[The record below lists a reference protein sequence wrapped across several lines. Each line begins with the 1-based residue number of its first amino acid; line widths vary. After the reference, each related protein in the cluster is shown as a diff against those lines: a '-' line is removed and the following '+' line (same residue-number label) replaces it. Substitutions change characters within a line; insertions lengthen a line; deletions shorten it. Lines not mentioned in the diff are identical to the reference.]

1 MAINRDNMKIICI
14 GLNYRNHAM
23 ELGRPLPEEP
33 VVFMK
38 PDSSILKN
46 NKPFFLPGFSSM
58 IHYETEVVVRIC
70 KLGKGISAKFA
81 HRYYDELT
89 LGIDIT
95 ARDIQ
100 NRNSAAGLPWELSK
114 CFDGAAPLG
123 RFISTGSVPDVN
135 NIDFRLEINDRIVQ
149 QGNTSDMI
157 FSINEIVAYISKF
170 FTLKTGDLIFTGT
183 PAGVGPLKRN
193 DNLVAYLGEE
203 ALLDMMIK

>member
-1 MAINRDNMKIICI
+1 MKIICI
-14 GLNYRNHAM
+14 GLNYRKHAL
-23 ELGRPLPEEP
+23 EVGRPLPVEP
-33 VVFMK
+33 VVFLK

-58 IHYETEVVVRIC
+58 IQYETEVVLKIN
-70 KLGKGISAKFA
+70 KLGKGIPVKYA

-89 LGIDIT
+89 VGIDIT

-123 RFISTGSVPDVN
+123 RFIPVSTLEDANS
-135 NIDFRLEINDRIVQ
+135 IDFRLEINGKVVQ
-149 QGNTSDMI
+149 QGNTSDMV
-157 FSINEIVAYISKF
+157 FSFNEIVSYVSRF

-183 PAGVGPLKRN
+183 PPGVGPLKKN
-193 DNLVAYLGEE
+193 DNLVAFLGDEP
-203 ALLDMMIK
+203 LLDFMIR